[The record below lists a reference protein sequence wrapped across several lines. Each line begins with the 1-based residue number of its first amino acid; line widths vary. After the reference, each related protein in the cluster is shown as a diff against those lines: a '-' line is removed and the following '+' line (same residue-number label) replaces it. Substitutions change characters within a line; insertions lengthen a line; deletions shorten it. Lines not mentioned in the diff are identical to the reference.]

1 MKLSE
6 VRRIPRDTPVAVQW
20 LDALARFDWEP
31 DKVPGCINK
40 SYGEIVDVK
49 NDFIIMAGE
58 VEGVLPSGQGPRSI
72 TEIPISL
79 VLEVTLLKEGKVYG
93 TKKT

>member
-31 DKVPGCINK
+31 DKLPGCINK
-40 SYGEIVDVK
+40 SYGELVDVK